1 MQRDSAM
8 ILSNIVYKGVKESQA
23 VLEAGSLKTLIAILD
38 SKEPQVRLY
47 AAWTLMNLSG
57 ILQDSRSLMRDLDV
71 IPKLLP

>member
-1 MQRDSAM
+1 M

-23 VLEAGSLKTLIAILD
+23 VLAAGSLKSLIAILD
-38 SKEPQVRLY
+38 STEPQVRLY

-57 ILQDSRSLMRDLDV
+57 ILPTTRSLMLDLDV

>member
-1 MQRDSAM
+1 M